1 MAGKK
6 TMHPRRSLRPQSPPA
21 RRDENIQIGGTKVGM
36 KSGARK
42 SDTTRARRRS
52 AGVR

>member
-1 MAGKK
+1 
-6 TMHPRRSLRPQSPPA
+6 MHPKRSLRPQSPPA
-21 RRDENIQIGGTKVGM
+21 RRGENIQIGGTKVGM

-42 SDTTRARRRS
+42 SASTRARRRS